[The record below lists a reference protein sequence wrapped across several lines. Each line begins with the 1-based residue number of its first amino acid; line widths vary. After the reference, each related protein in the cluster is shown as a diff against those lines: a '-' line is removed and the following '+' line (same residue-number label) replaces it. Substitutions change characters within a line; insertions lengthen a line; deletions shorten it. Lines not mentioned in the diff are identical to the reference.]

1 MTNYRCLVKGRYENG
16 DVWSIDWCV
25 RSNQPLS
32 TLLTTWSNA
41 WIAAWTD
48 GTHGLQTLY
57 HTDTSIQS
65 FTVYQLNGIMEA
77 VQRVDL
83 NSVQLGTSS
92 DTPLPNRNAILIGK
106 TTALVGRTERGFTYL
121 PAPVE
126 GIVVNGSYT
135 NTAMTRVKAAVA
147 SVLTAIQSDGSA
159 LFMYN
164 RKTTKAGVP
173 PYTVTIVTGL
183 RVSEKASTQRRRTDP
198 EVPVY
203 V

>member
-1 MTNYRCLVKGRYENG
+1 MKGRFENG
-16 DVWSIDWCV
+16 DVWSIDWTV
-25 RSNQPLS
+25 ESNQPLS

-41 WIAAWTD
+41 WVSAWTD
-48 GTHGLQTLY
+48 GTHGLDTLY

-65 FTVYQLNGIMEA
+65 FTVYQLNGIMEG

-83 NSVQLGTSS
+83 ASVQPGTSS
-92 DTPLPNRNAILIGK
+92 DTPLPNRNAILMGK
-106 TTALVGRTERGFTYL
+106 VSALVGKTSRGYSYL

-135 NTAMTRVKAAVA
+135 SASMTRVKAALA
-147 SVLTAIQSDGSA
+147 TVLTAIQADGSA
-159 LFMYN
+159 VFIFN
-164 RKTTKAGVP
+164 RKVTKAGVP
-173 PYTVTIVTGL
+173 PYTKTVVTGL
-183 RVSEKASTQRRRTDP
+183 RVSEKVATQRRRTDP

>member
-1 MTNYRCLVKGRYENG
+1 MADYRALVKGRFENG
-16 DVWSIDWCV
+16 DVWSIDWNI

-41 WIAAWTD
+41 WIDAWTN
-48 GTHGLQTLY
+48 GTYGIETLY

-65 FTVYQLNGIMEA
+65 FTVYLLNGIMEGT
-77 VQRVDL
+77 QRVDL
-83 NSVQLGTSS
+83 PSVQLGTSS
-92 DTPLPNRNAILIGK
+92 DTPLPNRVGILVGK
-106 TTALVGRTERGFTYL
+106 KSALVGHTSRGYSYL

-135 NTAMTRVKAAVA
+135 STAMTRVKTAVDA
-147 SVLTAIQSDGSA
+147 VLAAIQADGSA
-159 LFMYN
+159 VFIYN
-164 RKTTKAGVP
+164 RKVTKAGVP
-173 PYTVTIVTGL
+173 PYTVTVITGL
-183 RVSEKASTQRRRTDP
+183 RVSEKVTTQRRRTDP